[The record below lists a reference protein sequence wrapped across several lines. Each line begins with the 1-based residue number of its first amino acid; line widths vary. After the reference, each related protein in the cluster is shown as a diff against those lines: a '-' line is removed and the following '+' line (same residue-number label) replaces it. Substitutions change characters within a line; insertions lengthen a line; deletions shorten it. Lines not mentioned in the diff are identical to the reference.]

1 MHFLLA
7 TSWLDPIV
15 NVVYTIISFIDRVIP
30 GHNWGWALVIFA
42 LLFKLVAWPLNTAQF
57 KGMMNMQKIAPKL
70 KALQEKYAKSDPQ
83 KYQQETMAL
92 YKESG
97 ANPMAGCW
105 PMLVQWPVIISVY
118 YAVIQ
123 HEDALKGQSWLWI
136 GSSMSAHAPQ
146 IFGVPL
152 FGASLAGPDLVLLV
166 LYMISMYLYSR
177 YATMASPDPAM
188 ANQQKIMA
196 IMSPVLL
203 GVFGLKYHWP
213 SAMVLY
219 WFAYNAFTM
228 AQQFYLLGKY
238 HQPLSVLDNEHAVTE
253 LATSGAMQK
262 AMTSANGVKNVSK
275 STAAPSYGASKSK
288 KRKGAKK

>member
-1 MHFLLA
+1 LLA
-7 TSWLDPIV
+7 FANPLIPVTDAV
-15 NVVYTIISFIDRVIP
+15 FAIINFIHTYLP
-30 GHNWGWALVIFA
+30 GHNWGWSLVIFA
-42 LLFKLVAWPLNTAQF
+42 LVFKLIAWQLNVTQF
-57 KGMMNMQKIAPKL
+57 KGMMNMQKIGPKL
-70 KALQEKYAKSDPQ
+70 KALQTKYGKSDPQ

-105 PMLVQWPVIISVY
+105 PMLVQYPVIISVY

-123 HEDALKGQSWLWI
+123 HRDLLTGQSWLWV
-136 GSSMSAHAPQ
+136 GSALSAHVPKLW
-146 IFGVPL
+146 GVPVL
-152 FGASLAGPDLVLLV
+152 GPSLAQPDLILLV

-177 YATMASPDPAM
+177 YATMASPDPSM

-203 GVFGLKYHWP
+203 GIFGFKYGWP

-228 AQQFYLLGKY
+228 AQQFYLLRKY
-238 HQPLSVLDNEHAVTE
+238 HQPLAVLDNEHAVTE
-253 LATSGAMQK
+253 LAAAPKALASVNGAK
-262 AMTSANGVKNVSK
+262 NVTKGNGVVQNGAGKN
-275 STAAPSYGASKSK
+275 K